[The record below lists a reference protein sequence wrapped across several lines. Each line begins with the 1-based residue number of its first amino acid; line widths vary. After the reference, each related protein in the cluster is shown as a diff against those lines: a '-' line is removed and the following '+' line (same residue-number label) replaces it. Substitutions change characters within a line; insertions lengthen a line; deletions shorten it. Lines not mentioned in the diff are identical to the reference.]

1 MKVRMFEGQY
11 EDNNQTVVFPI
22 QFPMEEMT
30 DYFSQDPYV
39 GPYITLKDH
48 QQLEAWAEAAFFEWG
63 IYDMEIPE
71 GAIVESFEPGS
82 GPSSLECSACGN
94 QDSFYRVNTVREEA
108 LYDGQGEFLKVRAA
122 ETVDAEA
129 FICDS
134 CDNTASSP
142 ESIEPEPR
150 A

>member
-11 EDNNQTVVFPI
+11 EDNNQTVVFPL
-22 QFPMEEMT
+22 QFPLEDMT

-39 GPYITLKDH
+39 GPYITLKDR
-48 QQLEAWAEAAFFEWG
+48 QQLEAWAEAAFFEWA

-71 GAIVESFEPGS
+71 GAIVGSFGPALESY
-82 GPSSLECSACGN
+82 SLECPACGN

-108 LYDGQGEFLKVRAA
+108 LYDGLGEFLKVRTAD
-122 ETVDAEA
+122 TVDAGA
-129 FICDS
+129 FTCDS
-134 CDNTASSP
+134 CATTTITS
-142 ESIEPEPR
+142 ESIEPEPT